1 MATKDTIEIDVNV
14 GEGVK
19 SMKTLKKEFAEM
31 QTELDGLVPGTQK
44 YIETLQR
51 LGAVKDEIGDLK
63 AEIQAFAGTDAKV
76 AAFGNVIGG
85 VASGF
90 QAAQG
95 AAALLGAESEEVQK
109 ALLKVQAASAL
120 ADGIKGITAMGDS
133 LKVAGNVAKQ
143 LITQIIGV
151 DTYTKIVTVSTRI
164 WNAVMAA
171 NPIMLI
177 VAGIG
182 LLVGAFFALD
192 KAFSD
197 NRTEAEKLEDAYQAQ
212 KKASEELIASIDNE
226 ILALSGLKSNEEEI
240 LRLRK
245 LRLDQ
250 SISLAKQGRE
260 AAAKQ
265 VEQDEKELGFLYELA
280 ASYNELMG
288 VEGAR
293 HAFTKVNS
301 AESRKLLQERT
312 AEEKKAIAE
321 KQQFE
326 NEQKQK
332 AIDEAKAAADKAKQ
346 EAKIAADKAK
356 AAAEKKKQDQI
367 AEDEYN
373 RKRLKEEQEAEQ
385 LAADYLEQQEQ
396 EQRDKRR
403 KAEEEDYKIRLELD
417 QQEAD
422 NKERLRLE
430 EEEKKKQ
437 SDVAIQEAEA
447 KTIDALT
454 SLSAGYFA
462 FKLRGAKGNAAEELK
477 IRKQQFA
484 VDKAF
489 NIARAIQ
496 DGIRSVQAALTIPP
510 PGGQILAVVNAT
522 IAAANVAKLAASQF
536 EGGSVGDIGSVNVS
550 TPGTFT
556 QAPNVGGGGGNNQT
570 ALNADGS
577 VNKQSQPSVIKAY
590 VVESESAEVSKRV
603 NKLSEQSKI

>member
-85 VASGF
+85 IASGF

-182 LLVGAFFALD
+182 LLVGAFVVLD
-192 KAFSD
+192 KAFAD

-212 KKASEELIASIDNE
+212 KKASEELITSIDNE

-260 AAAKQ
+260 AAAAQ
-265 VEQDEKELGFLYELA
+265 VEQDEKELGFLDELT
-280 ASYNELMG
+280 ASVSELMG
-288 VEGAR
+288 QEGVR
-293 HAFTKVNS
+293 HALTKVNS
-301 AESRKLLQERT
+301 EESRKLLKERT
-312 AEEKKAIAE
+312 AEEKKAAAE
-321 KQQFE
+321 LQAFD
-326 NEQKQK
+326 NEQAQK
-332 AIDEAKAAADKAKQ
+332 KIDKDKAAADKAK
-346 EAKIAADKAK
+346 AD
-356 AAAEKKKQDQI
+356 AEKKKQDDAKYLDELNKLEWEAWQLKNKTEQDAASAAAQKEI
-367 AEDEYN
+367 DDFEYN
-373 RKRLKEEQEAEQ
+373 LKLKEDIENDVKERKIAKQAREDAKRKEDQEKDDERLKQ
-385 LAADYLEQQEQ
+385 
-396 EQRDKRR
+396 
-403 KAEEEDYKIRLELD
+403 AEEKSLEAL
-417 QQEAD
+417 QGI
-422 NKERLRLE
+422 
-430 EEEKKKQ
+430 
-437 SDVAIQEAEA
+437 SDAF
-447 KTIDALT
+447 
-454 SLSAGYFA
+454 FA
-462 FKLRGAKGNAAEELK
+462 HKLKSAKGNEAETLK
-477 IRKQQFA
+477 IQK
-484 VDKAF
+484 KAF
-489 NIARAIQ
+489 EVNKAFSVARAIQ
-496 DGIRSVQAALTIPP
+496 DGILSVSGALANTGTLGPGAIALAA
-510 PGGQILAVVNAT
+510 VNGV
-522 IAAANVAKLAASQF
+522 IAAANVAKILATQF
-536 EGGSVGDIGSVNVS
+536 EGGSATDTGSVNVS

-556 QAPNVGGGGGNNQT
+556 QAPNVGGGGGQNQT

-577 VNKQSQPSVIKAY
+577 VNKQGQPSVIKAY

>member
-85 VASGF
+85 IASGF

-182 LLVGAFFALD
+182 LLVGAFVVLD
-192 KAFSD
+192 KAFAD

-212 KKASEELIASIDNE
+212 KKASEELITSIDNE

-260 AAAKQ
+260 AAAAQ
-265 VEQDEKELGFLYELA
+265 VEQDEKELGFLDELT
-280 ASYNELMG
+280 ASVSELMG
-288 VEGAR
+288 QEGVR
-293 HAFTKVNS
+293 HALTKVNS
-301 AESRKLLQERT
+301 EESRKLLKERT
-312 AEEKKAIAE
+312 AEEKKAAAE
-321 KQQFE
+321 LQAFD
-326 NEQKQK
+326 NEQAQK
-332 AIDEAKAAADKAKQ
+332 KIDKDKAAADKAK
-346 EAKIAADKAK
+346 AD
-356 AAAEKKKQDQI
+356 AEKKKQDNAKYLDELNKLEWEAWQLKNKTEQDAASAAAQKEI
-367 AEDEYN
+367 DDFEYN
-373 RKRLKEEQEAEQ
+373 LKLKEDIENDVKERKIAKQAREDAKRKEDQEKDDERLKQ
-385 LAADYLEQQEQ
+385 
-396 EQRDKRR
+396 
-403 KAEEEDYKIRLELD
+403 AEEKSLEAL
-417 QQEAD
+417 QGI
-422 NKERLRLE
+422 
-430 EEEKKKQ
+430 
-437 SDVAIQEAEA
+437 SDAF
-447 KTIDALT
+447 
-454 SLSAGYFA
+454 FA
-462 FKLRGAKGNAAEELK
+462 HKLKSAKGNEAETLK
-477 IRKQQFA
+477 IQK
-484 VDKAF
+484 KAF
-489 NIARAIQ
+489 EVNKAFSVARAIQ
-496 DGIRSVQAALTIPP
+496 DGILSVSGALANTGTLGPGAIALAA
-510 PGGQILAVVNAT
+510 VNGV
-522 IAAANVAKLAASQF
+522 IAAANVAKILATQF
-536 EGGSVGDIGSVNVS
+536 EGGSATDTGSVNVS

-556 QAPNVGGGGGNNQT
+556 QAPNVGGGGGQNQT

-577 VNKQSQPSVIKAY
+577 VNKQGQPSVIKAY